1 MITQTKFRLP
11 GKTHQLYQW
20 VLHESAEPWG
30 HKILSMF
37 RGEPES
43 TDSCS
48 MLSPEKCQA
57 RKISLTT
64 ENPKDQSITFKIS
77 TLTRPPQKIENP
89 FKPLDWIFSAI
100 PFSEATLEFWYST
113 VKSH

>member
-1 MITQTKFRLP
+1 
-11 GKTHQLYQW
+11 
-20 VLHESAEPWG
+20 
-30 HKILSMF
+30 
-37 RGEPES
+37 
-43 TDSCS
+43 